1 MSIHDDFSMEVVGT
15 FNLDFG
21 GGSTLLLH
29 DVLHIS
35 RMQHSLLLMSKLLLL
50 SLGVEFHQNNVL
62 LNLV

>member
-15 FNLDFG
+15 FKLDFG
-21 GGSTLLLH
+21 GVSTLLLH
-29 DVLHIS
+29 DVLHIL